1 MSSQADKFKIGLFV
15 VGSLLLAVAVVVWL
29 GAARYFEESNLAVA
43 YFSESVQGLEPGSS
57 VKFRGVPVGRIKSIH
72 MAPDGRLIEVV
83 MGLDRDF
90 KIVPELGVKMDLVG
104 LTGMKYLEMDTLK
117 PEQQREPISL
127 DFKPKYTVITTYP
140 SDIREIGSALE
151 NIFHK
156 VKALDVERISDNLVR
171 VTGRMDKILADS
183 KLDQIGAQAC
193 DTLREV
199 RDTSRKLHEEIN
211 RAQISKNVNRTMEKA
226 SEFFQEGTET
236 ARSVDRMIRRTD
248 NNLNRLSQKL
258 DRSADNL
265 IDFTR
270 MIKQKPSYILYG
282 GTEEKSQKR

>member
-1 MSSQADKFKIGLFV
+1 
-15 VGSLLLAVAVVVWL
+15 VVWL
-29 GAARYFEESNLAVA
+29 GAARYFEESSAVVA

-57 VKFRGVPVGRIKSIH
+57 VKFRGVPIGRIKTIQ
-72 MAPDGRLIEVV
+72 MAPDGKLIEVV
-83 MGLDRDF
+83 MRLDSNF
-90 KIVPELGVKMDLVG
+90 KVVPELGVKMDLVG
-104 LTGMKYLEMDTLK
+104 LTGMKYLEMDTFR
-117 PEQQREPISL
+117 PEQQREPIQL
-127 DFKPKYTVITTYP
+127 DFKPKFRVITTYP
-140 SDIREIGSALE
+140 SDIKEIGSALE
-151 NIFHK
+151 NIFQK

-183 KLDQIGAQAC
+183 KLDQVGSQAS

-199 RDTSRKLHEEIN
+199 RETSRKLHDEIN
-211 RAQISKNVNRTMEKA
+211 KAQISKSLNRTMEKA
-226 SEFFQEGTET
+226 SEFFQESTET
-236 ARSVDRMIRRTD
+236 ARSADRMIRRTD

-282 GTEEKSQKR
+282 TEEKSQKK